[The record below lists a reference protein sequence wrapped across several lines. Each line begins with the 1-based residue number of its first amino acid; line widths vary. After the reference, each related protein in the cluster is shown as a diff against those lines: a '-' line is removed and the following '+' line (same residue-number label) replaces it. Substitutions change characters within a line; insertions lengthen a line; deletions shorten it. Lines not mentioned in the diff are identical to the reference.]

1 MTERFIISAVVDESG
16 RIVLSEDSLR
26 LGLQPG
32 QKIKLLV
39 VLSSEDHEDKGK
51 EELTEGAR
59 LLAELQA
66 EDLIGFAGPRSD
78 DFVLQLREFS
88 WEGGE
93 SLQKLIKEQMQN
105 F

>member
-1 MTERFIISAVVDESG
+1 MTEHSIISAVVDENG
-16 RIVLSEDSLR
+16 RIVISDDSLR

-39 VLSSEDHEDKGK
+39 VFSPGNYGGEGK

-78 DFVLQLREFS
+78 DFAPRLREVS
-88 WEGGE
+88 WKGGE
-93 SLQKLIKEQMQN
+93 NLQGLIKEQE
-105 F
+105 